1 MWKNCFSRSFLI
13 VYYPDQYKTQK
24 KCDKAF
30 DCSLAALKL
39 VPHWFVTRKM
49 IKELFTTLYA
59 DENILCIYDDYG
71 NVVFSCNEMGIINI
85 RAFLENNGMRA
96 V

>member
-1 MWKNCFSRSFLI
+1 
-13 VYYPDQYKTQK
+13 
-24 KCDKAF
+24 
-30 DCSLAALKL
+30 
-39 VPHWFVTRKM
+39 M

-59 DENILCIYDDYG
+59 DENILCINDDYG